1 MLGVNEGRVF
11 LMIMKTEG
19 LGFISKLARNMVS
32 DISRTCSG
40 ELENPYAFGAVSHFI
55 SYTTTQD

>member
-1 MLGVNEGRVF
+1 
-11 LMIMKTEG
+11 MIMRTER
-19 LGFISKLARNMVS
+19 LGFESKLAQNMVS

-55 SYTTTQD
+55 SCTTTQD